1 MVDPSAW
8 GLCMALMINSVIFLV
23 FFCLFCCYRKV
34 RTRKVLAADMPRV
47 ALYESEWSL
56 LALLIHV
63 YEIDSNQLQELCG
76 SPALLFLKLH
86 KMIIALLALL
96 TFLAFTILVPLY
108 SVGSSSVS
116 NELNSL
122 SFAHIRG
129 SEDLIV
135 GPVVCFLLF
144 AALGQG
150 LLYAFF
156 KFSREG
162 EH

>member
-1 MVDPSAW
+1 MLTDVP
-8 GLCMALMINSVIFLV
+8 
-23 FFCLFCCYRKV
+23 K
-34 RTRKVLAADMPRV
+34 V

-63 YEIDSNQLQELCG
+63 YEIDTNQLQELCG

-86 KMIIALLALL
+86 KMIVALLALL
-96 TFLAFTILVPLY
+96 TLLAFTILVPLY
-108 SVGSSSVS
+108 CVGTSPVS
-116 NELNSL
+116 NDLNRL
-122 SFAHIRG
+122 SFAHIRD

-135 GPVVCFLLF
+135 GPVFCFLLF
-144 AALGQG
+144 AVLGQG
-150 LLYAFF
+150 LLYAYF